1 MWRTLTPKAVG
12 SRHLCFESEHSYYGF
27 HVACK
32 VLCICFDQ
40 SLFGMPPLIK
50 MLGIRLRSTNNP
62 CKALVLKHDV
72 TDKYC
77 GLFLDIVVIFLDN
90 TDSHLF
96 EAVCMILSLI
106 TTCNHLATAAISRM
120 DLWFTIV
127 TFHPNVSYCYHF
139 CCLWEMN
146 MCLTFVSLPQEK
158 KPLLF
163 TIKNCTALYP

>member
-12 SRHLCFESEHSYYGF
+12 SRHLCFESQHSYYGF

-50 MLGIRLRSTNNP
+50 MLGIRLLSTNNP
-62 CKALVLKHDV
+62 YEALVRKHDI

-77 GLFLDIVVIFLDN
+77 GLFSDIVVIFLDN

-96 EAVCMILSLI
+96 EDVCMMLSLI
-106 TTCNHLATAAISRM
+106 TTCNRLTPAAICCM
-120 DLWFTIV
+120 YLWFTIV
-127 TFHPNVSYCYHF
+127 TSHPNVSYCYQFLLLVRDEHVPHF
-139 CCLWEMN
+139 C
-146 MCLTFVSLPQEK
+146 
-158 KPLLF
+158 LF
-163 TIKNCTALYP
+163 TTGEETFTIYN